1 MAQNKNIA
9 APSPYSIKDISFHT
23 ISSNFLIKQKNVL
36 REWIAICIKKE
47 RFVLGEISINIVSD
61 EFLLKMNKEHLKH
74 DFYTD
79 IITFDYTENKIVS
92 GDLFISIDRVKEN
105 AKTEGKTIY
114 NELCRVII
122 HGILHLCKYKDKKPE
137 DARQMRRKEDKCLS
151 LLAK

>member
-9 APSPYSIKDISFHT
+9 APLPYSIKDISFHT
-23 ISSNFLIKQKNVL
+23 IDSTFLVKQKTAL
-36 REWIAICIKKE
+36 REWIALCIKKE
-47 RFVLGEISINIVSD
+47 RFVLGEVSINIVSD
-61 EFLLKMNKEHLKH
+61 AFLLKMNRKHLKH

-79 IITFDYTENKIVS
+79 IITFDYSENKTVS

-105 AKTEGKTIY
+105 AKIESKTIY

-137 DARQMRRKEDKCLS
+137 DARQMRLKEDKCLS
-151 LLAK
+151 LLTQ